1 MSQAL
6 RIMPTLLPAEDWAS
20 SFQRQLSHKVQRGV
34 SLSHYTSIGIGGPA
48 TLFGRAGSRDE
59 LAQMILMARRH
70 DVEVLILDDGRR
82 LLVGDWGFDG
92 FAVRLEGELNSVRP
106 QSGGLAVGGACGV
119 GRVLETCL
127 AARIDCSV
135 LAEFQGQ
142 VGAAVLR
149 ASARQKERL
158 ATLVRAVEIVDWSGR
173 SQVLS
178 SLDDLPE
185 QVAAITRL
193 DLGGPAILDAQD
205 VADRVEARRM
215 LLASRTPSYQN
226 LGAVLRLEDG
236 QSAARAV
243 QEVGLAGLSMGPVA
257 IPKTHADTVINLGGA
272 TARDVL
278 DLIDCVAARLYG
290 RLELTLDPDLRI
302 VGNL

>member
-1 MSQAL
+1 M
-6 RIMPTLLPAEDWAS
+6 
-20 SFQRQLSHKVQRGV
+20 
-34 SLSHYTSIGIGGPA
+34 
-48 TLFGRAGSRDE
+48 
-59 LAQMILMARRH
+59 
-70 DVEVLILDDGRR
+70 VL
-82 LLVGDWGFDG
+82 
-92 FAVRLEGELNSVRP
+92 AVRLEGELNSVRP

-127 AARIDCSV
+127 APRIDCSV

-142 VGAAVLR
+142 VEAAVH
-149 ASARQKERL
+149 ASACQKERL

-272 TARDVL
+272 TA
-278 DLIDCVAARLYG
+278 
-290 RLELTLDPDLRI
+290 
-302 VGNL
+302 